1 MLTVGGPQ
9 GVLVSVNVTSPGA
22 VRAVGV
28 RKDLQTLRDR
38 SARLVARLA
47 DLTRRVDDLQHQIT
61 AHLNR

>member
-1 MLTVGGPQ
+1 
-9 GVLVSVNVTSPGA
+9 VLVSVNVTSPGA